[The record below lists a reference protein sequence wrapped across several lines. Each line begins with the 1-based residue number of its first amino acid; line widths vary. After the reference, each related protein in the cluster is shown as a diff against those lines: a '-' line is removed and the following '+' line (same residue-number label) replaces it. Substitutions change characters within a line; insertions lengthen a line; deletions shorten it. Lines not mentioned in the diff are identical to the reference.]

1 MSKQERQAK
10 VETLTAEF
18 RASPNIYVTDFA
30 GLDVAKMTDLRRRLR
45 KAGAKYVVVKNTL
58 AQRAFAAGQVSVLD
72 DHLAG
77 PTGLVLAGA
86 DPLPA
91 AKVLGQFA
99 KEFHKLSVR
108 VGLLE
113 GKAVD
118 AAYVKRLG
126 ELPSRDELLGRFLGC
141 LNGVLYQVVGALEAL
156 KEQREA
162 AMASSA
168 PAASES
174 APSESAS

>member
-1 MSKQERQAK
+1 MSKQERQAT
-10 VETLTAEF
+10 VAALTERF

-30 GLDVAKMTDLRRRLR
+30 GLDVAKLTDLRRRLR
-45 KAGAKYVVVKNTL
+45 EAGATYVVVKNTL
-58 AQRAFAAGQVSVLD
+58 AQRAFAANQVVVLD

-99 KEFHKLSVR
+99 KEFQKPSVR
-108 VGLLE
+108 GGLVD

-118 AAYVKRLG
+118 PAFVKRLG
-126 ELPSRDELLGRFLGC
+126 GLPSRDELLGQFLGC

-156 KEQREA
+156 KDKRQAET
-162 AMASSA
+162 A
-168 PAASES
+168 PAEPASAE
-174 APSESAS
+174 PAS

>member
-1 MSKQERQAK
+1 MSKQERQAT
-10 VETLTAEF
+10 VEVLSTAF
-18 RASPNIYVTDFA
+18 KGSPNIYVTDFA

-45 KAGAKYVVVKNTL
+45 QAGARYVVVKNTL
-58 AQRAFAAGQVSVLD
+58 AQRALAANQVTSLD
-72 DHLAG
+72 SHLAG

-99 KEFHKLSVR
+99 KEHQKPSVK
-108 VGLLE
+108 VGLVD
-113 GKAVD
+113 GKTVD

-126 ELPSRDELLGRFLGC
+126 ELPSRDELLGQFLGC

-156 KEQREA
+156 KDQR
-162 AMASSA
+162 SG
-168 PAASES
+168 AAS
-174 APSESAS
+174 